1 MLTDLSIRDYAIV
14 QRLDIELHDGMTCVT
29 GETGAGKSI
38 MLDALGLCI
47 GDRADARAVRAG
59 ADRAEISALFSV
71 EHLPLAQAW
80 LERAALLE
88 GHECLIRRT
97 VTSDGRSR
105 AFINGSPATLAQ
117 CTELGELLVDIHS
130 QHAHQSLLRRA
141 VQRELLDEFS
151 EITNE
156 ASAVASEAEAIRGL
170 KQELATLTSS
180 SKELE
185 ERRDLLNYQ
194 IEELLELNF
203 TEGEL
208 ESLES
213 EQKLLSNANWI
224 MDTVHGVS
232 EQCAQLGDELR
243 SSVTA
248 LSDDRLGSGIDESRD
263 MVASSQIQLEEAASE
278 LRRYLDRIELD
289 PQKLQEVEKRLDAA
303 YTLARKHRIQP
314 EALADHLNTLSDE
327 LEGLEQGN
335 QRLDELE
342 KEINKRQTEWIEAA
356 NALSKKRAAG
366 GKALASRAMDL
377 LAQLAM
383 ERCTLEIGF
392 LPLDAD
398 KLDPRGLEEIEIW
411 IATNPGSQPGPLNK
425 VASGG
430 ELSRISLAL
439 QVAVADMATA
449 PTMIFDEV
457 DVGVGGAVADVVG
470 KLLRTLS
477 ANVQVLC
484 VTHLPQVAAKGHKH
498 IQVSKA
504 GDEVVTTSL
513 NYLSG
518 DERVEE
524 LSRMLGGAVVTEAT
538 RENARELLAAD

>member
-71 EHLPLAQAW
+71 EHLPLAQTW

-117 CTELGELLVDIHS
+117 CSELGELLVDIHS

-151 EITNE
+151 EIGDE
-156 ASAVASEAEAIRGL
+156 ASGVAAEAEAIRAL
-170 KQELATLTSS
+170 KQELIALASS

-203 TEGEL
+203 SEGEL

-213 EQKLLSNANWI
+213 EQTLLSNANWI
-224 MDTVHGVS
+224 RETVHEVS
-232 EQCAQLGDELR
+232 EHCAQLGDQLR

-248 LSDDRLGSGIDESRD
+248 LSDERLGAKIDESRE

-303 YTLARKHRIQP
+303 YTLARKHRIKA
-314 EALADHLNTLSDE
+314 EALASHLTVLSDE

-342 KEINKRQTEWIEAA
+342 LEIGKRELAWLKAA
-356 NALSKKRAAG
+356 QALSKKRAAG
-366 GKALASRAMDL
+366 AKALAERAMEL

-383 ERCTLEIGF
+383 ERCTLEVGF
-392 LPLDAD
+392 IPIEPD

-411 IATNPGSQPGPLNK
+411 IATNPGSKPGPLNK

-439 QVAVADMATA
+439 QVAVSDMATA

-470 KLLRTLS
+470 KLLRRLS
-477 ANVQVLC
+477 SNVQVLC
-484 VTHLPQVAAKGHKH
+484 VTHLPQVAAKGHRH

-504 GDEVVTTSL
+504 GNEVVTTSL
-513 NYLSG
+513 SYLSG
-518 DERVEE
+518 DARVEE

>member
-14 QRLDIELHDGMTCVT
+14 QRLDIELHAGMTCVT

-47 GDRADARAVRAG
+47 GDRADAKAVRAG

-71 EHLPLAQAW
+71 EHLPEAQAW
-80 LERAALLE
+80 LDRAALLE

-117 CTELGELLVDIHS
+117 CKELGELLVDLHS
-130 QHAHQSLLRRA
+130 QHAHQSLLRRS
-141 VQRELLDEFS
+141 VQRELLDAFS
-151 EITNE
+151 GTSED
-156 ASAVASEAEAIRGL
+156 ALAVAEEAVSIRAL
-170 KQELATLTSS
+170 KHECETLRSS
-180 SKELE
+180 SNEIA

-194 IEELLELNF
+194 IDELAALSF
-203 TEGEL
+203 GDAEL

-213 EQKLLSNANWI
+213 DQKVLSNATWI
-224 MDTVHGVS
+224 METVHAIA
-232 EQCAQLGDELR
+232 EQCASLSDQLR
-243 SSVTA
+243 SSVSQ
-248 LSDDRLGSGIDESRD
+248 LSDDRLGTKIDESREL
-263 MVASSQIQLEEAASE
+263 VSSSQIQLDEAASE
-278 LRRYLDRIELD
+278 LRRFLDGVELD
-289 PQKLQEVEKRLDAA
+289 PQRLVEVESRLDTA
-303 YTLARKHRIQP
+303 YSLARKHRIRP
-314 EALADHLNTLSDE
+314 EGLAGHLETLSTE
-327 LEGLEQGN
+327 LENLEHGT

-342 KEINKRQTEWIEAA
+342 AEIETRHKRWIESAR
-356 NALSKKRAAG
+356 ALTERRKEG
-366 GKALASRAMDL
+366 ASRLAERTMEL

-383 ERCTLEIGF
+383 ERCEVDIGF
-392 LPLDAD
+392 IDIEAET
-398 KLDPRGLEEIEIW
+398 LDPRGLEEIEIW

-439 QVAVADMATA
+439 QVAVADNATA

-457 DVGVGGAVADVVG
+457 DVGVGGAVADIVG
-470 KLLRTLS
+470 RLLRTL
-477 ANVQVLC
+477 AGNVQVLC
-484 VTHLPQVAAKGHKH
+484 VTHLPQVAAKGHQH

-504 GDEVVTTSL
+504 GDHVVTTSL
-513 NYLSG
+513 QYLSD

-524 LSRMLGGAVVTEAT
+524 LSRMLGGAVVTDAT
-538 RENARELLAAD
+538 RENARELLAAT

>member
-14 QRLDIELHDGMTCVT
+14 QRLDIELHNGMTCVT

-141 VQRELLDEFS
+141 VQRELVDEFS

-156 ASAVASEAEAIRGL
+156 ASAVAAEAEAIRGL

-180 SKELE
+180 SKEVE

-232 EQCAQLGDELR
+232 EQCAQLGDQLR
-243 SSVTA
+243 SSVAA

-342 KEINKRQTEWIEAA
+342 KEIDKRQTEWGEAA
-356 NALSKKRAAG
+356 TALSKKRAAG
-366 GKALASRAMDL
+366 GKALASRAMNL

-513 NYLSG
+513 TYLSG

>member
-14 QRLDIELHDGMTCVT
+14 QRLDIELHNGMTCVT

-232 EQCAQLGDELR
+232 EQCAQLGDQLR
-243 SSVTA
+243 SSVAA
-248 LSDDRLGSGIDESRD
+248 LSDDRLGKGIDESRD

>member
-14 QRLDIELHDGMTCVT
+14 QRLDIELHNGMTCVT

-80 LERAALLE
+80 LGRAALLE

-117 CTELGELLVDIHS
+117 CSELGELLVDIHS

-141 VQRELLDEFS
+141 VQRELLDEFA
-151 EITNE
+151 EIGDE
-156 ASAVASEAEAIRGL
+156 SASLALEAEAIRAL
-170 KQELATLTSS
+170 KQEQATLASS

-185 ERRDLLNYQ
+185 ERRELLNYQ

-224 MDTVHGVS
+224 MDTVHGVA
-232 EQCAQLGDELR
+232 EQCAELGDQLR
-243 SSVTA
+243 SSVAA
-248 LSDDRLGSGIDESRD
+248 LSDGRLGSGIDESRD

-289 PQKLQEVEKRLDAA
+289 PQKLQEVENRLDSA

-314 EALADHLNTLSDE
+314 EALAAHLNTLSDE
-327 LEGLEQGN
+327 LEGLDQGN

-342 KEINKRQTEWIEAA
+342 REISERQSGWIEAA
-356 NALSKKRAAG
+356 QSLSKKRAVG
-366 GKALASRAMDL
+366 GKALAERAMDL
-377 LAQLAM
+377 LGQLAM
-383 ERCTLEIGF
+383 ERCTLEVGF
-392 LPLDAD
+392 IPIEPD
-398 KLDPRGLEEIEIW
+398 KLDPRGLEEVEIW
-411 IATNPGSQPGPLNK
+411 ISTNPGSKPGPLNK

-439 QVAVADMATA
+439 QVAVADKATA

-470 KLLRTLS
+470 RLLRTLS
-477 ANVQVLC
+477 ENVQVLC

-513 NYLSG
+513 NYLSN

-524 LSRMLGGAVVTEAT
+524 LSRMLGGAVVTDAT
-538 RENARELLAAD
+538 RENARELLAAK

>member
-156 ASAVASEAEAIRGL
+156 ASAVASEAEVIRGL

-232 EQCAQLGDELR
+232 EQCAQLGDQLR
-243 SSVTA
+243 SSVAA

-314 EALADHLNTLSDE
+314 EALADHLTTLSDE

-342 KEINKRQTEWIEAA
+342 KEIDRRQTEWGEAA
-356 NALSKKRAAG
+356 TALSKKRAAG

-513 NYLSG
+513 TYLSG

>member
-14 QRLDIELHDGMTCVT
+14 QRLDIDLHDGMTCVT

-97 VTSDGRSR
+97 VASDGRSR

-117 CTELGELLVDIHS
+117 CSELGELLVDIHS

-141 VQRELLDEFS
+141 VQRELLDDFS
-151 EITNE
+151 EIGEE
-156 ASAVASEAEAIRGL
+156 ASGVAAEAEAIRAL
-170 KQELATLTSS
+170 KQELITLASS

-203 TEGEL
+203 AEGEL

-213 EQKLLSNANWI
+213 EQTLLSNANWI
-224 MDTVHGVS
+224 RETVHEVS
-232 EQCAQLGDELR
+232 EHCAQLGDQLR

-248 LSDDRLGSGIDESRD
+248 LSDERLGAKIDESRE

-303 YTLARKHRIQP
+303 YTLARKHRIKA
-314 EALADHLNTLSDE
+314 EALASHLTVLSDE

-342 KEINKRQTEWIEAA
+342 LEIGEREQAWLKAA
-356 NALSKKRAAG
+356 QALSKKRAAG
-366 GKALASRAMDL
+366 AKALAERAMEL

-383 ERCTLEIGF
+383 ERCTLEVGF
-392 LPLDAD
+392 IAIESD

-411 IATNPGSQPGPLNK
+411 IATNPGSKPGPLNK

-439 QVAVADMATA
+439 QVAVSDMATA

-470 KLLRTLS
+470 KLLRRLS
-477 ANVQVLC
+477 GNVQVLC
-484 VTHLPQVAAKGHKH
+484 VTHLPQVAAKGHRH
-498 IQVSKA
+498 IEVSKA
-504 GDEVVTTSL
+504 GNEVVTTSL
-513 NYLSG
+513 SYLSG
-518 DERVEE
+518 DARVEE
-524 LSRMLGGAVVTEAT
+524 LSRMLGGAVVTEAA

>member
-71 EHLPLAQAW
+71 EHLPLAQTW

-117 CTELGELLVDIHS
+117 CSELGELLVDIHS

-151 EITNE
+151 EIGDE
-156 ASAVASEAEAIRGL
+156 ASGVAAEAEAIRAL
-170 KQELATLTSS
+170 KQELIALASS

-203 TEGEL
+203 SEGEL

-213 EQKLLSNANWI
+213 EQTLLSNANWI
-224 MDTVHGVS
+224 RETVHEVS
-232 EQCAQLGDELR
+232 EHCAQLGDQLR

-248 LSDDRLGSGIDESRD
+248 LSDERLGAKIDESRE

-303 YTLARKHRIQP
+303 YTLARKHRIKA
-314 EALADHLNTLSDE
+314 EALASHLTVLSDE

-342 KEINKRQTEWIEAA
+342 LEIGERELAWLKAA
-356 NALSKKRAAG
+356 QALSKKRAAG
-366 GKALASRAMDL
+366 AQALAERAMEL

-383 ERCTLEIGF
+383 ERCTLEVGF
-392 LPLDAD
+392 IPIEPD

-411 IATNPGSQPGPLNK
+411 IATNPGSKPGPLNK

-439 QVAVADMATA
+439 QVAVSDMATA

-470 KLLRTLS
+470 KLLRRLS
-477 ANVQVLC
+477 SNVQVLC
-484 VTHLPQVAAKGHKH
+484 VTHLPQVAAKGHRH

-504 GDEVVTTSL
+504 GNEVVTTSL
-513 NYLSG
+513 SYLSG
-518 DERVEE
+518 DARVEE

>member
-14 QRLDIELHDGMTCVT
+14 QRLDIELHNGMTCVT

-80 LERAALLE
+80 LDRAALLE

-156 ASAVASEAEAIRGL
+156 AAAVTAEAEAIRGL

-185 ERRDLLNYQ
+185 ERRDLLTYQ
-194 IEELLELNF
+194 IEGLLELNF

-208 ESLES
+208 HSLES

-232 EQCAQLGDELR
+232 EQCAQLGDQLR

-342 KEINKRQTEWIEAA
+342 NEIDSRQAKWVKAA
-356 NALSKKRAAG
+356 AALSKKRAAG

-398 KLDPRGLEEIEIW
+398 KLDPRGLEEVEIW

-518 DERVEE
+518 EERVEE

>member
-1 MLTDLSIRDYAIV
+1 M
-14 QRLDIELHDGMTCVT
+14 
-29 GETGAGKSI
+29 
-38 MLDALGLCI
+38 
-47 GDRADARAVRAG
+47 
-59 ADRAEISALFSV
+59 
-71 EHLPLAQAW
+71 
-80 LERAALLE
+80 
-88 GHECLIRRT
+88 
-97 VTSDGRSR
+97 TSDGRSR

-156 ASAVASEAEAIRGL
+156 AAAVTAEAEAIRGL

-208 ESLES
+208 HSLES

-232 EQCAQLGDELR
+232 EQCAQLGDQLR

-342 KEINKRQTEWIEAA
+342 NEIDSRQAKWVKAA
-356 NALSKKRAAG
+356 AALSKKRAAG

-377 LAQLAM
+377 LAHLAM

-398 KLDPRGLEEIEIW
+398 KLDPRGLEEVEIW

-513 NYLSG
+513 NYLYG
-518 DERVEE
+518 EERVEE

>member
-14 QRLDIELHDGMTCVT
+14 QRLDIELHNGMTCVT

-156 ASAVASEAEAIRGL
+156 ASAVASEAEAIRSL
-170 KQELATLTSS
+170 KQELVTLTSS

-232 EQCAQLGDELR
+232 EQCAQLGDQLR
-243 SSVTA
+243 SSVAA

-289 PQKLQEVEKRLDAA
+289 PQKLQEIEKRLDAA
-303 YTLARKHRIQP
+303 YTLARKHRIRP

-342 KEINKRQTEWIEAA
+342 KEIDKRQTEWGEAA
-356 NALSKKRAAG
+356 TALSKKRAAG

-513 NYLSG
+513 NYLSAE
-518 DERVEE
+518 ERVEE

>member
-59 ADRAEISALFSV
+59 ANRAEISALFSV

-117 CTELGELLVDIHS
+117 CSELGELLVDIHS

-151 EITNE
+151 EIGEE
-156 ASAVASEAEAIRGL
+156 ANGVAAEADAIRAL
-170 KQELATLTSS
+170 KQELIALASS

-194 IEELLELNF
+194 IEELLELSF

-213 EQKLLSNANWI
+213 EQTLLSNANWI
-224 MDTVHGVS
+224 RETVHEVS
-232 EQCAQLGDELR
+232 EHCAQLGDQLR

-248 LSDDRLGSGIDESRD
+248 LSDERLGAKIDESRE

-303 YTLARKHRIQP
+303 YTLARKHRIKP
-314 EALADHLNTLSDE
+314 EALATHLTVLSDE
-327 LEGLEQGN
+327 FEGLEQGN

-342 KEINKRQTEWIEAA
+342 LEIGERELAWLKAA
-356 NALSKKRAAG
+356 QALSKKRTVGA
-366 GKALASRAMDL
+366 KALAERAMEL

-383 ERCTLEIGF
+383 ERCTLEVGF
-392 LPLDAD
+392 IPIEPH

-411 IATNPGSQPGPLNK
+411 IATNPGSKPGPLNK

-439 QVAVADMATA
+439 QVAVSDMATA

-470 KLLRTLS
+470 KLLRRLS
-477 ANVQVLC
+477 SNVQVLC
-484 VTHLPQVAAKGHKH
+484 VTHLPQVAAKGHRH

-504 GDEVVTTSL
+504 GNEVVTTSL
-513 NYLSG
+513 SYLSG
-518 DERVEE
+518 EARVEE

>member
-14 QRLDIELHDGMTCVT
+14 QRLDIELHSGMTCMT

-38 MLDALGLCI
+38 MLDALGLCL
-47 GDRADARAVRAG
+47 GDRADARAVRTG
-59 ADRAEISALFSV
+59 ANRAEISALFSI
-71 EHLPLAQAW
+71 EQLPQAQAW
-80 LERAALLE
+80 LENAALLE

-97 VTSDGRSR
+97 VTADGRSR

-141 VQRELLDEFS
+141 VQRELLDAFWG
-151 EITNE
+151 IDAE
-156 ASAVASEAEAIRGL
+156 ATAVATEAQAIRAL
-170 KQELATLTSS
+170 KQEFEELAST

-194 IEELLELNF
+194 IEELLELNIA
-203 TEGEL
+203 EGEL
-208 ESLES
+208 ESLEA
-213 EQKLLSNANWI
+213 EQTLLSNANWI
-224 MDTVHGVS
+224 MDTVYGVS
-232 EQCAQLGDELR
+232 EQCADLGDQLR
-243 SSVTA
+243 SSVAA
-248 LSDDRLGSGIDESRD
+248 LSDERLGSGIDESRD
-263 MVASSQIQLEEAASE
+263 MVTSAQIQLEEAASE
-278 LRRYLDRIELD
+278 LRRYVDRIERD
-289 PQKLQEVEKRLDAA
+289 PQKLQSVEQRLDSA

-314 EALADHLNTLSDE
+314 EMLAGHLTTLSDE

-335 QRLDELE
+335 QRLDSLQG
-342 KEINKRQTEWIEAA
+342 EISERRAKWLEAA
-356 NALSKKRAAG
+356 QALSRKRNAG
-366 GKALASRAMDL
+366 GKALAERAMTL
-377 LAQLAM
+377 LSQLAM

-392 LPLDAD
+392 LPIDAE
-398 KLDPRGLEEIEIW
+398 KLDPRGLEEVEIW
-411 IATNPGSQPGPLNK
+411 IATNPGSRPGPLSK

-477 ANVQVLC
+477 DNVQVLC
-484 VTHLPQVAAKGHKH
+484 VTHQPQVAAKGHKH
-498 IQVSKA
+498 IRVSKA
-504 GDEVVTTSL
+504 GDDVVTTKL
-513 NYLSG
+513 AYLSD

-524 LSRMLGGAVVTEAT
+524 LSRMLGGATVTDAT
-538 RENARELLAAD
+538 RENARELLSAN

>member
-14 QRLDIELHDGMTCVT
+14 QRLDIDLHDGMTCVT

-97 VTSDGRSR
+97 VASDGRSR

-117 CTELGELLVDIHS
+117 CSELGELLVDIHS

-141 VQRELLDEFS
+141 VQRELLDDFS
-151 EITNE
+151 EIGEE
-156 ASAVASEAEAIRGL
+156 ASGVAAEAEAIRAL
-170 KQELATLTSS
+170 KQELITLASS

-203 TEGEL
+203 AEGEL

-213 EQKLLSNANWI
+213 EQTLLSNANWI
-224 MDTVHGVS
+224 RETVHEVS
-232 EQCAQLGDELR
+232 EHCAQLGDQLR

-248 LSDDRLGSGIDESRD
+248 LSDERLGAKIDESRE

-303 YTLARKHRIQP
+303 YTLARKHRIKA
-314 EALADHLNTLSDE
+314 EALASHLTVLSDE

-342 KEINKRQTEWIEAA
+342 LEIGEREQAWLKAA
-356 NALSKKRAAG
+356 QALSKKRAAG
-366 GKALASRAMDL
+366 AKALAERAMEL

-383 ERCTLEIGF
+383 ERCTLEVGF
-392 LPLDAD
+392 IAIESD

-411 IATNPGSQPGPLNK
+411 IATNPGSKPGPLNK

-439 QVAVADMATA
+439 QVAVSDMATA

-470 KLLRTLS
+470 KLLRRLS
-477 ANVQVLC
+477 GNVQVLC
-484 VTHLPQVAAKGHKH
+484 VTHLPQVAAKGHRH
-498 IQVSKA
+498 IEVSKA
-504 GDEVVTTSL
+504 GNEVVTTSL
-513 NYLSG
+513 SYLSG
-518 DERVEE
+518 DARVEE

>member
-14 QRLDIELHDGMTCVT
+14 QRLDIELHNGMTCVT

-105 AFINGSPATLAQ
+105 AFINGSPATLSQ

-156 ASAVASEAEAIRGL
+156 ASAVASEAEVIRGL

-232 EQCAQLGDELR
+232 EQCAQLGDQLR
-243 SSVTA
+243 SSVAA

-314 EALADHLNTLSDE
+314 EALADHLTTLSDE

-342 KEINKRQTEWIEAA
+342 KEIDKRQTEWGKAA
-356 NALSKKRAAG
+356 TALSKKRAAG

-383 ERCTLEIGF
+383 ERCKLEIGF

-513 NYLSG
+513 TYLSG

>member
-117 CTELGELLVDIHS
+117 CSELGELLVDIHS

-151 EITNE
+151 EIGEE
-156 ASAVASEAEAIRGL
+156 ASGVAAEAEAIRAL
-170 KQELATLTSS
+170 KQELIALASS

-203 TEGEL
+203 AEGEL

-213 EQKLLSNANWI
+213 EQTLLSNANWI
-224 MDTVHGVS
+224 RETVHEVS
-232 EQCAQLGDELR
+232 EHCAQLGDQLR

-248 LSDDRLGSGIDESRD
+248 LSDERLGAKIDESRE

-303 YTLARKHRIQP
+303 YTLARKHRIKA
-314 EALADHLNTLSDE
+314 EALASHLTVLSDE

-342 KEINKRQTEWIEAA
+342 LEISEREQAWLKAA
-356 NALSKKRAAG
+356 KALSKKRATGAQ
-366 GKALASRAMDL
+366 ALAERAMEL

-383 ERCTLEIGF
+383 ERCTLEVGF
-392 LPLDAD
+392 IAIEPD

-411 IATNPGSQPGPLNK
+411 IATNPGSKPGPLNK

-439 QVAVADMATA
+439 QVAVSDMATA

-470 KLLRTLS
+470 KLLRRLS
-477 ANVQVLC
+477 SNVQVLC
-484 VTHLPQVAAKGHKH
+484 VTHLPQVAAKGHRH

-504 GDEVVTTSL
+504 GNEVVTTSL
-513 NYLSG
+513 SYLSG
-518 DERVEE
+518 DARVEE

>member
-14 QRLDIELHDGMTCVT
+14 QRLDIELHNGMTCVT

-80 LERAALLE
+80 LDRAALLE

-156 ASAVASEAEAIRGL
+156 AAAVTAEAEAIRGL

-208 ESLES
+208 HSLES

-232 EQCAQLGDELR
+232 EQCAQLGDQLR

-342 KEINKRQTEWIEAA
+342 NEIDSRQAKWVKAA
-356 NALSKKRAAG
+356 AALSKKRAAG

-398 KLDPRGLEEIEIW
+398 KLDPRGLEEVEIW

-518 DERVEE
+518 EERVEE

>member
-14 QRLDIELHDGMTCVT
+14 QRLDIDLHDGMTCVT

-97 VTSDGRSR
+97 VASDGRSR

-117 CTELGELLVDIHS
+117 CSELGERLVDIHG
-130 QHAHQSLLRRA
+130 QPAHQSLLRRA

-151 EITNE
+151 EIGEE
-156 ASAVASEAEAIRGL
+156 ASGVAAEAEAIRAL
-170 KQELATLTSS
+170 KQELIALASS

-203 TEGEL
+203 AEGEL

-213 EQKLLSNANWI
+213 EQTLLSNANWI
-224 MDTVHGVS
+224 RETVHEVS
-232 EQCAQLGDELR
+232 EHCAQLGDQLR

-248 LSDDRLGSGIDESRD
+248 LSDERLGAKIDESRE

-303 YTLARKHRIQP
+303 YTLARKHRIKA
-314 EALADHLNTLSDE
+314 EALASHLTVLSDE

-342 KEINKRQTEWIEAA
+342 LEIGEREQAWLKAA
-356 NALSKKRAAG
+356 QALSKKRAAG
-366 GKALASRAMDL
+366 AKALAERAMEL

-383 ERCTLEIGF
+383 ERCTLEVGF
-392 LPLDAD
+392 IAIESD

-411 IATNPGSQPGPLNK
+411 IATNPGSKPGPLNK

-439 QVAVADMATA
+439 QVAVSDMATA

-470 KLLRTLS
+470 KLLRRLS
-477 ANVQVLC
+477 GNVQVLC
-484 VTHLPQVAAKGHKH
+484 VTHLPQVAAKGHRH
-498 IQVSKA
+498 IEVSKA
-504 GDEVVTTSL
+504 GNEVVTTSL
-513 NYLSG
+513 SYLSG
-518 DERVEE
+518 DARVEE

>member
-14 QRLDIELHDGMTCVT
+14 QRLDIELHNGMTCVT

-151 EITNE
+151 EITGE
-156 ASAVASEAEAIRGL
+156 ASAVAAEAEAIRGL

-232 EQCAQLGDELR
+232 EQCAQLGDQLR
-243 SSVTA
+243 SSVAA

-289 PQKLQEVEKRLDAA
+289 PQKLQEVEKRLDTA

-327 LEGLEQGN
+327 LEGLEHGS

-342 KEINKRQTEWIEAA
+342 KEIEKRQTEWIEAA
-356 NALSKKRAAG
+356 TALSKKRAAG

-392 LPLDAD
+392 LPLDPD
-398 KLDPRGLEEIEIW
+398 KLDPRGLEEVEIW

-513 NYLSG
+513 NYLAG

>member
-117 CTELGELLVDIHS
+117 CSELGELLVDIHS

-151 EITNE
+151 EIGEE
-156 ASAVASEAEAIRGL
+156 ASGVAAEAEAIRAL
-170 KQELATLTSS
+170 KQELIALASS

-194 IEELLELNF
+194 IEELIELNF

-213 EQKLLSNANWI
+213 EQTLLSNANWI
-224 MDTVHGVS
+224 RETVHEVS
-232 EQCAQLGDELR
+232 EHCAQLGDQLR

-248 LSDDRLGSGIDESRD
+248 LNDERLGAKIDESRE

-303 YTLARKHRIQP
+303 YTLARKHRIKP
-314 EALADHLNTLSDE
+314 EALATHLTVLSDE

-342 KEINKRQTEWIEAA
+342 LEIGKRELAWLNAAQALSNKRAVGA
-356 NALSKKRAAG
+356 
-366 GKALASRAMDL
+366 KALAERAMEL

-383 ERCTLEIGF
+383 ERCTLEVGF
-392 LPLDAD
+392 IPIEAD

-411 IATNPGSQPGPLNK
+411 IATNPGSKPGPLNK

-439 QVAVADMATA
+439 QVAVSDMATA

-470 KLLRTLS
+470 KLLRRLS
-477 ANVQVLC
+477 SNVQVLC
-484 VTHLPQVAAKGHKH
+484 VTHLPQVAAKGHRH

-504 GDEVVTTSL
+504 GNEVVTTSL
-513 NYLSG
+513 SYLSG
-518 DERVEE
+518 EARVEE

>member
-14 QRLDIELHDGMTCVT
+14 QRLDIELHNGMTCVT

-71 EHLPLAQAW
+71 EHLPLAQDW

-232 EQCAQLGDELR
+232 EQCAQLGDQLR
-243 SSVTA
+243 SSVAA

-342 KEINKRQTEWIEAA
+342 KEIDKRQTKWGEAA
-356 NALSKKRAAG
+356 TALSKKRAAG

>member
-14 QRLDIELHDGMTCVT
+14 QRLDIELHNGMTCVT

-71 EHLPLAQAW
+71 EHLPLAQDW

-156 ASAVASEAEAIRGL
+156 ASVVASEAEAIRGL

-224 MDTVHGVS
+224 MDTVHSVS
-232 EQCAQLGDELR
+232 EQCAQLGDQLR
-243 SSVTA
+243 SSVAA

-327 LEGLEQGN
+327 LEGLELGN

-356 NALSKKRAAG
+356 TALSKKRGAG

-518 DERVEE
+518 DERIEE

>member
-14 QRLDIELHDGMTCVT
+14 QRLDIELHNGMTCVT

-71 EHLPLAQAW
+71 EHLPLARAW

-141 VQRELLDEFS
+141 VQRQLLDEFS
-151 EITNE
+151 EITRK

-170 KQELATLTSS
+170 KQELITLTSS

-232 EQCAQLGDELR
+232 EQCAQLGDQLR
-243 SSVTA
+243 SSVSA

-342 KEINKRQTEWIEAA
+342 KEIDKRQAEWIEAA
-356 NALSKKRAAG
+356 TALSKKRAAG

-398 KLDPRGLEEIEIW
+398 KLDPRGLEEVEIW

>member
-59 ADRAEISALFSV
+59 ANRAEISALFSV

-117 CTELGELLVDIHS
+117 CSELGELLVDIHS

-151 EITNE
+151 EIGEE
-156 ASAVASEAEAIRGL
+156 ANGVAAEADAIRAL
-170 KQELATLTSS
+170 KQELIALASS

-194 IEELLELNF
+194 IEELLELSF

-213 EQKLLSNANWI
+213 EQTLLSNANWI
-224 MDTVHGVS
+224 RETVHEVS
-232 EQCAQLGDELR
+232 EHCAQLGDQLR

-248 LSDDRLGSGIDESRD
+248 LSDERLGAKIDESRE

-303 YTLARKHRIQP
+303 YTLARKHRIKP
-314 EALADHLNTLSDE
+314 EALATHLTVLSDE

-342 KEINKRQTEWIEAA
+342 LEIGKRELAWLNAAQALSNKRAVGA
-356 NALSKKRAAG
+356 
-366 GKALASRAMDL
+366 KALAERAMEL

-383 ERCTLEIGF
+383 ERCTLEVGF
-392 LPLDAD
+392 IPIEAD

-411 IATNPGSQPGPLNK
+411 IATNPGSKPGPLNK

-439 QVAVADMATA
+439 QVAVSDMATA

-470 KLLRTLS
+470 KLLRRLS
-477 ANVQVLC
+477 SNVQVLC
-484 VTHLPQVAAKGHKH
+484 VTHLPQVAAKGHRH

-504 GDEVVTTSL
+504 GNEVVTTSL
-513 NYLSG
+513 SYLSG
-518 DERVEE
+518 DARVEE